1 MFVKNQI
8 DKNFKGKLMKKLLL
22 FSLLAI
28 LAACNGGNGGGSPG
42 GPTTPELN
50 HNELAVKF
58 VQELNLDAEF
68 SVTLAKKSTLQSD
81 FIVIYDPLTDSY
93 DAIDIQSY
101 NPNFDNAADFYF
113 ANSAR
118 NYFDLDILPGHY
130 ETDFRYGVIGYD
142 YDGYPIYGYEPY
154 QIYIPTRYRDRATG
168 ITFEKVTASAKD
180 LAKMVA
186 IKEAAEIQKSAEFLS
201 SEFGLSLNRGKE
213 LAGLKAHWK
222 KASKK
227 GMTTSEVDSF
237 STELLGFSLTS
248 GIEAYN
254 ASVDGDESQV
264 ETLVN
269 QAAEVNGITPEHASK
284 LMTKVFGL

>member
-1 MFVKNQI
+1 
-8 DKNFKGKLMKKLLL
+8 MKILLL
-22 FSLLAI
+22 SSLLAV
-28 LAACNGGNGGGSPG
+28 LAACNGGNGGGSPA
-42 GPTTPELN
+42 GPTFDSLN
-50 HNELAVKF
+50 HNELAQTF

-68 SVTLAKKSTLQSD
+68 SVTLSKKSTLQED

-93 DAIDIQSY
+93 DAIDIQNY
-101 NPNFDNAADFYF
+101 NPNYDNAADFYF
-113 ANSAR
+113 ANSAK
-118 NYFDLDILPGHY
+118 NFFDLDVIPAHY
-130 ETDFRYGVIGYD
+130 ETDYEYGIVAYD
-142 YDGYPIYGYEPY
+142 YDGYPIYDYYLVEVY
-154 QIYIPTRYRDRATG
+154 VPTRYRDRASG
-168 ITFEKVTASAKD
+168 ITFEKVSASAKD

-227 GMTTSEVDSF
+227 GMTNSEVDAF

-248 GIEAYN
+248 GIEAVS
-254 ASVDGDESQV
+254 ASAEGDQTKV

-269 QAAEVNGITPEHASK
+269 QAAELNGITPEHASK

>member
-1 MFVKNQI
+1 
-8 DKNFKGKLMKKLLL
+8 MKILLL
-22 FSLLAI
+22 SSLFLVFT
-28 LAACNGGNGGGSPG
+28 ACNGGGNGGGSTA
-42 GPTTPELN
+42 GPTFEELN
-50 HNELAVKF
+50 HNELAETF
-58 VQELNLDAEF
+58 VSELNLDAEF
-68 SVTLAKKSTLQSD
+68 SVSLTKRSTLESD

-93 DAIDIQSY
+93 DAIDIEAY
-101 NPNFDNAADFYF
+101 NPNYDNAADYYF

-118 NYFDLDILPGHY
+118 NFFDLDVIPSHY
-130 ETDFRYGVIGYD
+130 ETDYEYGIVDYD
-142 YDGYPIYGYEPY
+142 YDGYPIYDYYLVEVY
-154 QIYIPTRYRDRATG
+154 VPTRYRDRSTG
-168 ITFEKVTASAKD
+168 ITFEKTTATAKD

-227 GMTTSEVDSF
+227 AMTASEVDNF

-248 GIEAYN
+248 GIAAYSS
-254 ASVDGDESQV
+254 SVDGDQSQL
-264 ETLVN
+264 ENLVD
-269 QAAEVNGITPEHASK
+269 QAATVNGITPEHASK